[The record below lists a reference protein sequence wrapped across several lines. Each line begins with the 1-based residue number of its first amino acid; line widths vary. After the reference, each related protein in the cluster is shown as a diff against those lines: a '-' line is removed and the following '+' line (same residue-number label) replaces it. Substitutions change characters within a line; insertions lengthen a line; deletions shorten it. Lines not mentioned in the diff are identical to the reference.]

1 MGVHTFWT
9 CHNIY
14 TKDKK
19 VSLFYLYHCATHKEE
34 VQENKGRV
42 SLMLALT
49 ASLWLSCKKVY
60 LFCKSTNKGDLMN
73 NEDLLYHYNFCMI
86 ISLFLFCSLF
96 QIRKK
101 WNLDEIVH
109 MYLSVYCIPKRKE
122 NVFTYKNTSENVSK
136 QKGV

>member
-1 MGVHTFWT
+1 MGVYTFWT

-19 VSLFYLYHCATHKEE
+19 VSLFYLYHCATTKEE
-34 VQENKGRV
+34 VPENKRRV
-42 SLMLALT
+42 SPMLALT

-60 LFCKSTNKGDLMN
+60 LFCKSTNKGDLMS
-73 NEDLLYHYNFCMI
+73 NEDLLYHNFCMI
-86 ISLFLFCSLF
+86 ISLFIFVLFS
-96 QIRKK
+96 RYGKK